1 MRNKIRISVVVSAV
15 VLVNAL
21 LIYKVSGLN
30 SNAEKEINLPG
41 LTLNSG
47 DLVFRNG
54 NGLISRLF
62 RNSSLQ
68 EKKFGHTGI
77 IVFKNDMP
85 YVAHVQQDRPGPALI
100 VEPLSTFWKEE
111 ICDQGAIYRLK
122 LNDDEKSKLLDVM
135 TKNLERKIVFDAHF
149 NMEDH
154 TSVYCSEWIRDMIV
168 ESTGDSNYFPL
179 SQAGDFRYV
188 APDNLYLN
196 EHAVLIFNY
205 TKE

>member
-77 IVFKNDMP
+77 IVLKNDVP

-111 ICDQGAIYRLK
+111 ICNQGAIYRLK
-122 LNDDEKSKLLDVM
+122 LNKEEKSNLLDVI
-135 TKNLERKIVFDAHF
+135 TKNLERKIEFDAHF

-168 ESTGDSNYFPL
+168 ESTSDSNYFPL

-196 EHAVLIFNY
+196 EHAELIFNY